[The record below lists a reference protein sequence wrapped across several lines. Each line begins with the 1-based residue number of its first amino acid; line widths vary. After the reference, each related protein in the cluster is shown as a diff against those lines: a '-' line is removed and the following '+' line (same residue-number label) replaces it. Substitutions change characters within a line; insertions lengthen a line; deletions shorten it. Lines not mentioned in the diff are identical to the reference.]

1 MRYILM
7 SAISGRD
14 IYFATLVG
22 VKLYIS
28 SVTDFNFTELDR
40 INDTLSLNEYI
51 KNSGYQVLDIDK
63 QK

>member
-1 MRYILM
+1 M

-28 SVTDFNFTELDR
+28 SVTDFNFTELDV
-40 INDTLSLNEYI
+40 IDDTLSLNEYI